1 MNEHRRNKR
10 KAADRAIEVTNAMT
24 GTSVGRIG
32 NLSIDGMMM
41 IAYAP
46 MRADALYQFAF
57 KLPDGHG
64 SAHPVEIGM
73 HEQWTEQSGG
83 AGQYWAGFRIID
95 LSPDDHQRIT
105 EWIERD
111 EQY

>member
-10 KAADRAIEVTNAMT
+10 KSADRAIEVTNAMT
-24 GTSVGRIG
+24 GAPVGRIG

-46 MRADALYQFAF
+46 LRADALYQFGF
-57 KLPDGHG
+57 VLPDATGGGH
-64 SAHPVEIGM
+64 AIELGM

-83 AGQYWAGFRIID
+83 AGQYWSGFRIVDI
-95 LSPDDHQRIT
+95 SPEDQLRLEH
-105 EWIERD
+105 WIER
-111 EQY
+111 EERG